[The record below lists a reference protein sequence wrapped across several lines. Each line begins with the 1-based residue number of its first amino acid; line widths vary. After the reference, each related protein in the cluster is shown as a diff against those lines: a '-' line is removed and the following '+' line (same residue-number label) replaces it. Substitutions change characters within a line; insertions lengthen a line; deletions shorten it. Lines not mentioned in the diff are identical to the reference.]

1 MAAPILDVSCG
12 WVPRHG
18 VGVAYDRIVSALD
31 GGEADTVRQPPP
43 SHGERRAEGNDVA
56 GRVRPPERDGSGPDS
71 PPAVAADPHGPAP
84 PPGLT
89 PGEPSPLS
97 PQGLPPAPVSGEPPQ
112 DRAATH

>member
-71 PPAVAADPHGPAP
+71 PPAVAGDRHRPAR
-84 PPGLT
+84 PPGL
-89 PGEPSPLS
+89 PGGEPSPPS
-97 PQGLPPAPVSGEPPQ
+97 PQGLRPTPGAEAAPH
-112 DRAATH
+112 A